1 MYERT
6 NIRLSAAERNE
17 LEAVVANR
25 NSPQKHV
32 WRAKIVLLTAD
43 AHGTAEIMRATGKA
57 KTVIWRWQE
66 RFQDEGGA
74 GLWRDKTRPSRI
86 PPLGPEVAE
95 RVVALTLAGPPPTA
109 SHWTGSAMAKAA
121 GISVSSV
128 QRIWRAHG
136 LRPHLVRRF
145 KLSNDPQFAAK
156 LREIVGLYVNPP
168 DHAIVLSVD
177 EKSQIQALDRTQP
190 GLPMKKGRAGTIT
203 HDYKRHGVT
212 TLFAALDV
220 LEGKVIGQCMK
231 RHRHQE
237 FIRFLNVI
245 DAKVPKMKAVH
256 IIVDNYATHK
266 HPKVLEWIENH
277 PRFVFHFTPTS
288 TSWLNAVES
297 FFAKLT
303 KKRLK
308 RGVFRALQELK
319 DAIHRSLDDTNAN
332 PKPFTWTKDPNKIIA
347 AVKRG
352 HQVLDSIH

>member
-1 MYERT
+1 MHERT
-6 NIRLSAAERNE
+6 NIRLSATDRIK
-17 LEAVVANR
+17 LETVVANR
-25 NSPQKHV
+25 NSPQKHA

-43 AHGTAEIMRATGKA
+43 GHGTAEIMRATGKA
-57 KTVIWRWQE
+57 KTVIWRWQD
-66 RFQDEGGA
+66 RFRDEGA
-74 GLWRDKTRPSRI
+74 EGLWRDKTRPPRI
-86 PPLGPEVAE
+86 PPLAREVTD
-95 RVVALTLAGPPPTA
+95 RVVAMTLAGPPAGA
-109 SHWTGSAMAKAA
+109 SHWAGSAMAEAT

-136 LRPHLVRRF
+136 LRPHLVRQF

-156 LREIVGLYVNPP
+156 LTDIVGLYVNPP

-190 GLPMKKGRAGTIT
+190 GLPMKKGRAGTMT

-245 DAKVPKMKAVH
+245 DARTPRRKVIHV
-256 IIVDNYATHK
+256 IVDNYATHT
-266 HPKVLEWIENH
+266 HPKVMEWLAKH
-277 PRFVFHFTPTS
+277 PRFAFHFTPTS
-288 TSWLNAVES
+288 ASWLNAVEG

-303 KKRLK
+303 KKRLQ
-308 RGVFRALQELK
+308 RGVFRSLQELK
-319 DAIHRSLDDTNAN
+319 HAIHRFLDHHNAN
-332 PKPFTWTKDPNKIIA
+332 PMPFTWTKDPNKIIA

-352 HQVLDSIH
+352 HQVLESIH

>member
-1 MYERT
+1 MHERT
-6 NIRLSAAERNE
+6 NIQLSAIDRNA

-25 NSPQKHV
+25 NSAQKYV
-32 WRAKIVLLTAD
+32 WRAKIVLMTAD
-43 AHGTAEIMRATGKA
+43 GYGTAEIMRATGKA

-66 RFQDEGGA
+66 RFRDEGAA

-86 PPLGPEVAE
+86 PPLSPAVAE
-95 RVVALTLAGPPPTA
+95 RVVAMTLAGPPPAA
-109 SHWTGSAMAKAA
+109 SHWTGAAMAKAA

-156 LREIVGLYVNPP
+156 LKEIVGLYVNPP

-190 GLPMKKGRAGTIT
+190 GLPMKKGRAGTMT

-231 RHRHQE
+231 HHRHQE
-237 FIRFLNVI
+237 FIRFLSVI
-245 DAKVPKMKAVH
+245 DARVPKKKRSMSLSTTMLLTSIPRCWNGSTNIRGSYSTSPRRQPPGSMPSKASLP
-256 IIVDNYATHK
+256 NS
-266 HPKVLEWIENH
+266 PKSVSSAACSDPSKNSKT
-277 PRFVFHFTPTS
+277 PSTAPSTTPTQTQS
-288 TSWLNAVES
+288 PLPGPRTP
-297 FFAKLT
+297 T
-303 KKRLK
+303 KSSQPSNE
-308 RGVFRALQELK
+308 G
-319 DAIHRSLDDTNAN
+319 
-332 PKPFTWTKDPNKIIA
+332 TKC
-347 AVKRG
+347 
-352 HQVLDSIH
+352 

>member
-1 MYERT
+1 MRERT
-6 NIRLSAAERNE
+6 SIQLSATDRNE
-17 LEAVVANR
+17 LESVVANR

-43 AHGTAEIMRATGKA
+43 GHGTAEIIRATGKA

-66 RFQDEGGA
+66 RFGEEGVA

-86 PPLGPEVAE
+86 PPLSPEVAE

-109 SHWTGSAMAKAA
+109 SHWTGAAMAKAA

-156 LREIVGLYVNPP
+156 FKEIVGLYVNPP
-168 DHAIVLSVD
+168 NHAIVLSVD

-245 DAKVPKMKAVH
+245 DARVAKKKTVH
-256 IIVDNYATHK
+256 VIVDNYAAHK

-277 PRFVFHFTPTS
+277 SRFVFHFTPTS
-288 TSWLNAVES
+288 ASWLNAVES

-303 KKRLK
+303 KKRL
-308 RGVFRALQELK
+308 RRSVFRSLQELK
-319 DAIHRSLDDTNAN
+319 DAIHRFLDDTNAN

-352 HQVLDSIH
+352 HQMLDSIY

>member
-1 MYERT
+1 MHERT
-6 NIRLSAAERNE
+6 NFQLNATDRGE

-32 WRAKIVLLTAD
+32 WRARIVLLTAD
-43 AHGTAEIMRATGKA
+43 GHGTAEIMRATGKA

-66 RFQDEGGA
+66 RFGAEGAA

-86 PPLGPEVAE
+86 PPLHPEVAE
-95 RVVALTLAGPPPTA
+95 HVVAMTLAGPPSGA
-109 SHWTGSAMAKAA
+109 SHWTGPAMAEAA

-136 LRPHLVRRF
+136 LRPHLVRQF

-156 LREIVGLYVNPP
+156 LRDIVGLYVNPP

-190 GLPMKKGRAGTIT
+190 GLPMKKGRAGTMT

-237 FIRFLNVI
+237 FIRFLNAI
-245 DAKVPKMKAVH
+245 DARTPRRKTIHV
-256 IIVDNYATHK
+256 IIDNYATHS
-266 HPKVLEWIENH
+266 HPKVMQWLDKH
-277 PRFVFHFTPTS
+277 PRFAFHFTPTS
-288 TSWLNAVES
+288 ASWLNAVEG
-297 FFAKLT
+297 FFAKLAN
-303 KKRLK
+303 KRLK
-308 RGVFRALQELK
+308 RGVFRSLRELK
-319 DAIHRSLDDTNAN
+319 DAIHCFLRLHNAD
-332 PKPFTWTKDPNKIIA
+332 PRPFIWTKDPNKIIA